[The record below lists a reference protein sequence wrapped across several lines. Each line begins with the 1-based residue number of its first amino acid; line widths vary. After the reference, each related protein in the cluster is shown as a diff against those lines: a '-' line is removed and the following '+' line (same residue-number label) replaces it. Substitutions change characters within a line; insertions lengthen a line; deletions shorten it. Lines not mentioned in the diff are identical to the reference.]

1 MVGTRKEALGGESV
15 SLGRLHQAEAAES
28 SVGDENLLGESGT
41 FNFVSGT
48 DVRAEDL
55 DGVVGTKGL
64 EVSDSSVGAVRF
76 ELFKSRFT
84 SGRVP
89 FTLQFVGFET
99 TLLALFHVVG
109 SSSTSIIGRFSKESD
124 VIEVRLGDDAT
135 SEADVDVFE
144 NVVDDEREDDGT
156 SDSTLAST
164 SSRLDDVS
172 RVGTG
177 VRSSNE
183 EVTVGGVEEREDE
196 AETWNVADVFVESL
210 AARSIEGVLLI
221 DGDNNTVAVLL
232 FGDSFADKGTSGVDD
247 GVSASGSVDAVLV
260 TSEFGGELALD
271 RWMAENES
279 FSEFGDSVAHGDWTE
294 LVRLRLRET
303 EEEA

>member
-1 MVGTRKEALGGESV
+1 MVGTREEALGGESV
-15 SLGRLHQAEAAES
+15 SLSRLHHAEAAES

-41 FNFVSGT
+41 FNFVSST
-48 DVRAEDL
+48 DVGAEDL

-64 EVSDSSVGAVRF
+64 EVSDGSVGAVRF

-84 SGRVP
+84 SGRIP

-99 TLLALFHVVG
+99 TLLALFHVVS

-135 SEADVDVFE
+135 SEANVDVLE

-164 SSRLDDVS
+164 SSGLDDVS
-172 RVGTG
+172 GVGTG
-177 VRSSNE
+177 VRSSDE

-196 AETWNVADVFVESL
+196 AETRNVADVFVESL